1 MIQDAKAAI
10 IANPRAGRGKALG
23 LYGPMKPALE
33 DALAPAEFH
42 VTTGPAQATKIT
54 QTALKRGANQ
64 IAVFGGDGTLNEVVN
79 GFFDEGGLINPDAEL
94 LIVMAGTGSDFVR
107 NFPAPKNQKSSVE
120 ELLSR
125 PSRFIDVGRA
135 NYASSFSAR
144 RDHYFVNVFSWGLS
158 SLAGSAANIWSL
170 PALGGGR
177 YAYMIPSLLHGV
189 LFQNQL
195 IAMSIDD
202 EPVEEMVINT
212 LSVCNGQFFGGG
224 MRMAPLAR
232 LDDGELDLVLIKDVN
247 LLDLSRQFP
256 KIYRGEHLGHRKI
269 EYRRIRKI
277 EISSVR
283 GRNSNLP
290 LNLDGEMHGTLPVS
304 LEILPSALRVR
315 I

>member
-1 MIQDAKAAI
+1 MIQDAKSAI
-10 IANPRAGRGKALG
+10 IANPRAGRGKAMG

-42 VTTGPAQATKIT
+42 VTTGPGQATKIAR
-54 QTALKRGANQ
+54 TALQRGANR

-79 GFFDEGGLINPDAEL
+79 GFFDQGRQINPQAEL
-94 LIVMAGTGSDFVR
+94 LILMAGTGADFVR
-107 NFPAPKNQKSSVE
+107 NFPPPPGKQSGVE

-125 PSRFIDVGRA
+125 PPRFIDIGKA
-135 NYASSFSAR
+135 NYAESFSAR
-144 RDHYFVNVFSWGLS
+144 RDHYFINVFSWGLS
-158 SLAGSAANIWSL
+158 SLAGSSANLWSL

-195 IAMSIDD
+195 IGMSIDD
-202 EPVEEMVINT
+202 GPLEETVINT
-212 LSVCNGQFFGGG
+212 LSVCNGQYFGGG

-232 LDDGELDLVLIKDVN
+232 LDDGEFDLVLVKDVN
-247 LLDLSRQFP
+247 LFDLARQFP
-256 KIYRGEHLGHRKI
+256 KIYRGEHLGHRQI

-277 EISSVR
+277 NLSSVP

-290 LNLDGEMHGTLPVS
+290 LNLDGEMHGTLAVS
-304 LEILPSALRVR
+304 IEILPSALRIR